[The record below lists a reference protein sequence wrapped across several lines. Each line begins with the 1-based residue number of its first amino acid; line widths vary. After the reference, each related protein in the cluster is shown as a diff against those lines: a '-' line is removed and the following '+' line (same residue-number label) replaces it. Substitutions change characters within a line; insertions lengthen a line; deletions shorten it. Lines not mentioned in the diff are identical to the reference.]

1 MSEGTVKNYV
11 SHILGKLHLNSRTEL
26 VLYLTKEK

>member
-1 MSEGTVKNYV
+1 M

>member
-1 MSEGTVKNYV
+1 M
-11 SHILGKLHLNSRTEL
+11 SHILGKLHLNSRNEL